1 MSYKI
6 LLIKLLLVH
15 YSTQSPTPMVKNC
28 DENVILKCQGVHSDN
43 ITFLSLAW
51 YKLTNIPGKK
61 QGIIRRSN
69 NDRSPQNF
77 NYSRPAQFGRNY
89 SLFLPNVMPED
100 SGTYEC
106 GVNAKIGGQNQINR
120 ILLIVNNCST
130 TSMTQDWN
138 TTSTNQTCRKEAEDL
153 PIMWSIV
160 GFAAVGFTKIVLS
173 VISIWVIRAF
183 RIRSSRRRQHD
194 W

>member
-1 MSYKI
+1 MYHKI
-6 LLIKLLLVH
+6 LLIQLLLVH
-15 YSTQSPTPMVKNC
+15 YSTQSQTQMVKNC
-28 DENVILKCQGVHSDN
+28 DENVTMKCDGVHSDD

-51 YKLTNIPGKK
+51 YKLTNIPNKK
-61 QGIIRRSN
+61 QGIVRRSN
-69 NDRSPQNF
+69 NDVSPQNF
-77 NYSRPAQFGRNY
+77 NYSRPAWFGRNH

-100 SGTYEC
+100 SGNYEC
-106 GVNAKIGGQNQINR
+106 AINAKIGRQNQINI

-130 TSMTQDWN
+130 TMMQDLN
-138 TTSTNQTCRKEAEDL
+138 TTSINQTCREEEKDL

-160 GFAAVGFTKIVLS
+160 GYVAVGFAKIVLS
-173 VISIWVIRAF
+173 VISIWAIRAF